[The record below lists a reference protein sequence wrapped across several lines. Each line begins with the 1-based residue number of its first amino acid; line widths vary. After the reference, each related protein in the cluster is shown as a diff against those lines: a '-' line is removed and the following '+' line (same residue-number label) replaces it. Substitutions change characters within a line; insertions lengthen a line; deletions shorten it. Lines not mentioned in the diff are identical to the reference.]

1 MTEGLFMK
9 WRKYTIHTTT
19 EAEDLV
25 SMMLMELGVEGV
37 EIEDNVPLSEADTK
51 GMFIDILPETGPDDG
66 TSRLSFYLHIR
77 EDENAGDVGDGPSDG
92 TGQIKSGQADTEDET
107 EDLSQDASEDRSYS
121 IADRLWTEAEI
132 SVLMQSVRDNLE
144 EMRNYMDVGEAR
156 IEEGITEE
164 TDWRDNWKAFFKPVK
179 AGSFLIKPTWETVP
193 EEYIKEMEDGSL
205 KVIEIDPGTAFGTG
219 SHETTQLCLKAVE
232 RYLQSGDKVLDIG
245 TGSGILGIA
254 ALKAGAGYV
263 AATELDEQCEPSI
276 MDNTGFNNISEEE
289 FRLFIGNIIGDDIF
303 KENVLSSLEA
313 SGNAGNFVNAEY
325 AGNVCN
331 DGNTGN
337 AGNTGNVGNT
347 GNAGQESSGS
357 SCGIKNDTPGGRKF
371 DIVIAN
377 ILAPVIC
384 MLAGAGEADSLI
396 KTGGIFITSGIID
409 EKLEDVVNA
418 FKSNPAWE
426 ILEVNEQGEWR
437 SVIAERR

>member
-1 MTEGLFMK
+1 M
-9 WRKYTIHTTT
+9 
-19 EAEDLV
+19 
-25 SMMLMELGVEGV
+25 
-37 EIEDNVPLSEADTK
+37 
-51 GMFIDILPETGPDDG
+51 
-66 TSRLSFYLHIR
+66 
-77 EDENAGDVGDGPSDG
+77 
-92 TGQIKSGQADTEDET
+92 Q
-107 EDLSQDASEDRSYS
+107 
-121 IADRLWTEAEI
+121 AEI

-232 RYLQSGDKVLDIG
+232 RYLQSGDKVVDIG